1 MQVVASMKESYAL
14 VGTAGQKRNNINTF
28 FFFMQKNNN
37 LKEIYSHK
45 E

>member
-28 FFFMQKNNN
+28 FFMQT
-37 LKEIYSHK
+37 III
-45 E
+45 